1 MTFMEVQES
10 ARKLYEA
17 HGDKA
22 EFEAAQK
29 AQALKEKGE
38 AEQAKDWHRI
48 RDVIAQMRGPHES

>member
-1 MTFMEVQES
+1 MTFLEVQES
-10 ARKLYEA
+10 ARKLFEA

-29 AQALKEKGE
+29 ALELESKGD

-48 RDVIAQMRGPHES
+48 RDVITEMRGPHES

>member
-1 MTFMEVQES
+1 MTFLEIQES

-29 AQALKEKGE
+29 ARQLADDGEEDQAS
-38 AEQAKDWHRI
+38 DWKRI
-48 RDVIAQMRGPHES
+48 REVIAQMRGPHSS

>member
-1 MTFMEVQES
+1 MNVLEIHES

-29 AQALKEKGE
+29 ARQLKDSGKEDE
-38 AEQAKDWHRI
+38 AADWQKI
-48 RDVIAQMRGPHES
+48 REAIGQMRGAGNS